1 VVKKTALLTLIL
13 FFGLNFGAL
22 YIGMFLSG
30 EGAFSGWYQMANKA
44 PWTPPGWVFGA
55 AWTLIMVCFSFYMS
69 VSMLKSKN
77 KKQLI
82 SLFSIQWILNIS
94 WNPIFFYF
102 HNANLGLAVIVLLT
116 ALVGYIF
123 IFNRKKI
130 KYFSFLILPY
140 FLWLVIASSLNGYI
154 VIFN

>member
-1 VVKKTALLTLIL
+1 
-13 FFGLNFGAL
+13 
-22 YIGMFLSG
+22 
-30 EGAFSGWYQMANKA
+30 
-44 PWTPPGWVFGA
+44 VFGA